1 MTPYERLSSCD
12 AVYLDTCALV
22 KIDAKDEAGS
32 AFTRAL
38 IYLSTVPVYSSF
50 VGFGEFFCVVG
61 KPQFQDTAWAEGFLF
76 VCRQLMIDF
85 DMGRIK
91 RTEPV
96 EDKFRFMQL
105 AKVLLPK
112 HGHLGGGDVGHLM
125 AALQLKS
132 QVSKTIFVSFDHR
145 LIAAAEAEGLEA
157 VDGNGLDSNQLS
169 AQLKASKKA
178 LGG

>member
-1 MTPYERLSSCD
+1 
-12 AVYLDTCALV
+12 
-22 KIDAKDEAGS
+22 
-32 AFTRAL
+32 
-38 IYLSTVPVYSSF
+38 
-50 VGFGEFFCVVG
+50 
-61 KPQFQDTAWAEGFLF
+61 
-76 VCRQLMIDF
+76 MIDF

-112 HGHLGGGDVGHLM
+112 HGHLGGGDVWHLM

-132 QVSKTIFVSFDHR
+132 QVSKTIFVSFDRR

-169 AQLKASKKA
+169 AQLKASKKSAGWVSAVQPIIAADSCMSA
-178 LGG
+178 LAAEFNPLSGSTRRWSIIRKRDHGCYRVFSKAEADA